1 MGIEKNKFQMPNT
14 KYQILIKILVIGII
28 LLNTLNVFSQNT
40 VKIGVAFPMF
50 SESEDNTKK
59 QLGTEILDGIK
70 FALTEYSKN
79 APVKVTLE
87 VMDTKRDPVTAKTL
101 R

>member
-1 MGIEKNKFQMPNT
+1 M
-14 KYQILIKILVIGII
+14 IKIFAAGLI
-28 LLNTLNVFSQNT
+28 LLSSVNIFSQGT

-87 VMDTKRDPVTAKTL
+87 VMDTKRDPVIANEVIKGYFL
-101 R
+101 